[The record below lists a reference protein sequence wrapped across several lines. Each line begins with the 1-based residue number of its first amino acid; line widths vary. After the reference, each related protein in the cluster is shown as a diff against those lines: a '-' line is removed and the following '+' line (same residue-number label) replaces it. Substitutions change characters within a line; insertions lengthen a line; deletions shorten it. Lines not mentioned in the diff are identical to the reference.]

1 MARLFLA
8 GPMAARHHRA
18 MTKRRCESPELF
30 DIAAAG
36 PDDVLERR
44 LARRFGDPVA
54 GVDEAGRG
62 PLAGPVVA
70 AAVILDP
77 ADVPTGLNDSKKLT
91 EATRERL
98 FAEICKRATVAVG
111 IASVDRIDA
120 MNILQANLW
129 AMAQALG
136 GLALRPAAALID
148 GRDVPPTIPCPGEA
162 VIKGD
167 ARSLSIAAASII
179 AKVTR
184 DRLMIRL
191 AHAYPGYGFERHK
204 GYGTR
209 AHKAALASLGP
220 SPLHRKSFEPI
231 RSLLKD

>member
-1 MARLFLA
+1 MAR
-8 GPMAARHHRA
+8 
-18 MTKRRCESPELF
+18 RRSESPDLF
-30 DIAAAG
+30 TSAITA
-36 PDDVLERR
+36 PDDALERR
-44 LARRFGDPVA
+44 LAKRFGGPVA

-77 ADVPTGLNDSKKLT
+77 ANVPAGLNDSKKLT
-91 EATRERL
+91 EAVRERL
-98 FAEICKRATVAVG
+98 FAEICASADVAVG
-111 IASVDRIDA
+111 IASIDRIDT
-120 MNILQANLW
+120 MNILRANLW
-129 AMAQALG
+129 AMARAVD

-148 GRDVPPTIPCPGEA
+148 GRDVPPALPCPGEA

-184 DRLMIRL
+184 DRLMVRL
-191 AHAYPGYGFERHK
+191 ARAYPGYGFERHK
-204 GYGTR
+204 GYGTK
-209 AHKAALASLGP
+209 AHKAAIATLGP

-231 RSLLKD
+231 RSLLES